1 MQQDELPP
9 PAAPPPPIEA
19 PGRRERGAVIGGVV
33 LVLAGIFFLLDN
45 LYPGVV
51 GQGFLLLVGVAFL
64 LAYFLGGR
72 NVGFL
77 IPGGIIS
84 GLGLGTLLARWLSG
98 AESGGITVLCM
109 GLGFITIRLFERS
122 HQWSLIVGGI
132 LAAIGAFILAGE
144 VAELRDLGRWWP
156 ALLILLGLWVLM
168 RRIQAAGRGG

>member
-1 MQQDELPP
+1 
-9 PAAPPPPIEA
+9 
-19 PGRRERGAVIGGVV
+19 
-33 LVLAGIFFLLDN
+33 
-45 LYPGVV
+45 
-51 GQGFLLLVGVAFL
+51 
-64 LAYFLGGR
+64 
-72 NVGFL
+72 
-77 IPGGIIS
+77 
-84 GLGLGTLLARWLSG
+84 
-98 AESGGITVLCM
+98 M